1 MKNDG
6 QPIRDSVPWNSRCTK
21 DPCWLNIVFLFS
33 TEIWAEQLKKAPY
46 TNKYTNKAMTS
57 QVGDIFHLFVQQY
70 KEPKKAKRI
79 SGAQCTRHMAETPNN
94 ATSEPSEMGEGSMNG
109 RRSCDCTLLLIFVFF
124 YIIAIVQTRQD
135 KNLMKR
141 ESESNIELVKSIITW
156 KSHFHYLSHDIK
168 KGLHEGQQITC

>member
-1 MKNDG
+1 M
-6 QPIRDSVPWNSRCTK
+6 
-21 DPCWLNIVFLFS
+21 
-33 TEIWAEQLKKAPY
+33 
-46 TNKYTNKAMTS
+46 
-57 QVGDIFHLFVQQY
+57 HLFVQQY

-141 ESESNIELVKSIITW
+141 ESESNIELVKSIIT
-156 KSHFHYLSHDIK
+156 
-168 KGLHEGQQITC
+168 

>member
-1 MKNDG
+1 
-6 QPIRDSVPWNSRCTK
+6 
-21 DPCWLNIVFLFS
+21 
-33 TEIWAEQLKKAPY
+33 
-46 TNKYTNKAMTS
+46 MTS

-141 ESESNIELVKSIITW
+141 ESESNIELVKSIIT
-156 KSHFHYLSHDIK
+156 
-168 KGLHEGQQITC
+168 